1 MGVGDADFAARVWEH
16 STSGVCAVDAD
27 GSLVMINAAARRT
40 LGGSCA
46 TALLG
51 TPCEQALADYPTLA
65 RLLREALAG
74 RPALSRAELCAERS
88 DGERRVLGL
97 SMTSLPDAD
106 GAIRG
111 AAVVFRD
118 LAPIER
124 SGERERLQHRLAA
137 LGEMAA
143 GLAHELRNPLA
154 GMEVLA
160 GLLQRR
166 LHGDPD
172 ALGLVIDLRG
182 QIRRLSE
189 TVTAS
194 LDYLRPVALCREP
207 VDLAELADEGI
218 VLALARAPHPARV
231 DRHYAAP
238 IPRLAVDRQLL
249 GVALVNL
256 IVNACEAMAEARGRE
271 SRLAISIEIG
281 SAPELTRAV
290 RVDREPDESAAASR
304 EVRLAVADTGHGIC
318 EEIRDRIFDPF
329 FTTRESGSGIGL
341 ANVQKIVLAHGGSL
355 SLQSS
360 DLGSVFCVHL
370 PLPAELA

>member
-1 MGVGDADFAARVWEH
+1 MGVAEADFAAQVWEH

-27 GSLVMINAAARRT
+27 GSLVMINTAARRT

-46 TALLG
+46 TAALG
-51 TPCEQALADYPTLA
+51 MPCEQALADYPTLA

-74 RPALSRAELCAERS
+74 RPALSRAELCAERA
-88 DGERRVLGL
+88 DGERRVIGF
-97 SMTSLPDAD
+97 SMTTLPDAA

-124 SGERERLQHRLAA
+124 SGERERLQQRLAA

-172 ALGLVIDLRG
+172 ALSLVMELRG
-182 QIRRLSE
+182 QIRQIGE

-194 LDYLRPVALCREP
+194 LDYLRPVALAREA
-207 VDLAELADEGI
+207 VDFAELAEEAI
-218 VLALARAPHPARV
+218 VLAFARAPRPDRV
-231 DRHYAAP
+231 DRSYARP
-238 IPRLAVDRQLL
+238 LPRLAVDRQLL

-256 IVNACEAMAEARGRE
+256 IVNACESMVEARGRE
-271 SRLAISIEIG
+271 SRLSLAIEVG
-281 SAPELTRAV
+281 AAPELARPV
-290 RVDREPDESAAASR
+290 RVDREPSAATPPSR
-304 EVRLAVADTGHGIC
+304 ELRIAIGDNGPGIS

-341 ANVQKIVLAHGGSL
+341 ANVQKIVHAHGGSL
-355 SLQSS
+355 SLESS
-360 DLGSVFCVHL
+360 ERGSLFRVHL
-370 PLPAELA
+370 PLPVEPA